1 MIDDDFY
8 ERNKFVLESSMRIFL
23 KKILI
28 RFVTLVQN
36 EGGDENS
43 VGIVT
48 ISENVKFF
56 KKMSSVST

>member
-36 EGGDENS
+36 ESCDENS